1 MSAWDIISNILC
13 VLSAVSFPVAL
24 IIWIALLIKEKVK
37 EKIQEQVDKQIR
49 LYRMEYCA
57 LKLMCHA
64 LERENEALKAAFSEY
79 TEVLKDE
86 YLPIISGYFSDNEK
100 ETEKELN
107 RLLCEMTDEF
117 YKEAIKRLERHF
129 TR

>member
-1 MSAWDIISNILC
+1 MSAWEIISNILC

-37 EKIQEQVDKQIR
+37 EKIQEKVDEQIR

-64 LERENEALKAAFSEY
+64 LERENEALKAEL
-79 TEVLKDE
+79 E
-86 YLPIISGYFSDNEK
+86 EK
-100 ETEKELN
+100 RKVS
-107 RLLCEMTDEF
+107 
-117 YKEAIKRLERHF
+117 KK
-129 TR
+129 